1 MKRVFRRKI
10 EANIGQIHLSAIRR
24 MTMKKLN
31 GYKGSVLLMIIL
43 VLVTGCDNIQLSNDN
58 PVVGWAVLA
67 EKDDYKGLHM
77 DDMLVDY
84 IDIARMRQTL
94 ENSGWNPDH
103 IHDLREFDRE
113 TLQVELDWLEGN
125 ADENDIVILYVTAH
139 GDYLSDVLKWRDFF
153 ADEWSQIPSQ
163 RRLLVV
169 DSCQAA
175 NFTYAAISDPSP
187 HLSIAAADGNEYSWK
202 GLEEEGLPIIG
213 GVFTYYFTIA
223 LDNPNTD
230 TNNDGM
236 VSVQEAVLM
245 AGEQQRAYFHDVIL
259 VVPEFVDMF
268 HALAL
273 APERDPAYPHVI
285 VDDTLGE
292 PLFLTL
298 DVYPQP

>member
-1 MKRVFRRKI
+1 MRKLI
-10 EANIGQIHLSAIRR
+10 CYPGFAS
-24 MTMKKLN
+24 
-31 GYKGSVLLMIIL
+31 LMIIL
-43 VLVTGCDNIQLSNDN
+43 ILVTGCDYIQLSNEN
-58 PVVGWAVLA
+58 PVDGWAVLA

-77 DDMLVDY
+77 EDMLVDY

-94 ENSGWNPDH
+94 ENSGSNPDR

-113 TLQVELDWLEGN
+113 TLQAELDWLEGN

-139 GDYLSDVLKWRDFF
+139 GDYLSDVLKWHDFF
-153 ADEWSQIPSQ
+153 TDEWAQIPSQ
-163 RRLLVV
+163 RRFLVV

-175 NFTYAAISDPSP
+175 NFTYAVASDQLP
-187 HLSIAAADGNEYSWK
+187 HLSVAATDGNEYSWK

-213 GVFTYYFTIA
+213 GVFTYYFTVA
-223 LDNPNTD
+223 LDDPNAD
-230 TNNDGM
+230 SNGDGM

-245 AGEQQRAYFHDVIL
+245 AGEKQRAYFHDVIL

-298 DVYPQP
+298 DAYLQP